1 MSTIMK
7 KTFLMAAAVASMML
21 VSCNTGNTT
30 VDQLGNA
37 VLTDVLTGSQTGTTT
52 GTTTSSAVN
61 TVLQSVLG
69 ITGTKVSQQ
78 SLIGTWKYSQPG
90 CAFTSEK
97 LLAQAGGEIVASN
110 VKTKLQPTFQK
121 VGISASNTQVTFNS
135 DGTFSA
141 KIAGKAWSG
150 TYKYDESTSKITMT
164 GLLLNINCYAK
175 QNVNGI
181 GLLFEGKK
189 LLTMLQTMS
198 ALSGGQNSTLNTVS
212 DIASS
217 YDGLRVGFDM
227 AK

>member
-1 MSTIMK
+1 MK
-7 KTFLMAAAVASMML
+7 KIFLFAAAAALMM
-21 VSCNTGNTT
+21 TGCGTNSSLN
-30 VDQLGNA
+30 QMGSA
-37 VLTDVLTGSQTGTTT
+37 VLTDVLTGGQTGATTT
-52 GTTTSSAVN
+52 TTTTNTGNAVN

-69 ITGTKVSQQ
+69 ITGTKVSKQN
-78 SLIGTWKYSQPG
+78 LIGTWKYSQPG

-121 VGISASNTQVTFNS
+121 VGINASNTQVTFNQ

-141 KIAGKAWSG
+141 KVAGKAWSG
-150 TYKYDESTSKITMT
+150 TYTYDEKTCKITMS

-175 QNVNGI
+175 LNVNGI

-189 LLTMLQTMS
+189 LLTMMQTMS
-198 ALSGGQNSTLNTVS
+198 ALAGGQNGTLNTIG

-227 AK
+227 TK

>member
-1 MSTIMK
+1 MK
-7 KTFLMAAAVASMML
+7 KIFLLAAAVALMM
-21 VSCNTGNTT
+21 TGCGTNSSLNQVGT
-30 VDQLGNA
+30 A
-37 VLTDVLTGSQTGTTT
+37 VLSDVLTGGQTGATTT
-52 GTTTSSAVN
+52 TTTTNTGNAVN

-69 ITGTKVSQQ
+69 ITGTKVSKQN
-78 SLIGTWKYSQPG
+78 LIGTWKYSQPG

-121 VGISASNTQVTFNS
+121 VGINASNTQVTFNQ

-141 KIAGKAWSG
+141 KVAGKAWSG
-150 TYKYDESTSKITMT
+150 NYTYDEKTCKITMS

-175 QNVNGI
+175 LNVNGI

-189 LLTMLQTMS
+189 LLTMMQTMS
-198 ALSGGQNSTLNTVS
+198 ALAGGQNGTLNTIG

-227 AK
+227 TK

>member
-1 MSTIMK
+1 MK
-7 KTFLMAAAVASMML
+7 KIFLFAAAAALMM
-21 VSCNTGNTT
+21 TGCGTNSSLNQVGT
-30 VDQLGNA
+30 A
-37 VLTDVLTGSQTGTTT
+37 VLTDVLTGGQTGATTT
-52 GTTTSSAVN
+52 TTTNTGNAVN

-69 ITGTKVSQQ
+69 ITGTKVSKQN
-78 SLIGTWKYSQPG
+78 LIGTWKYSQPG

-121 VGISASNTQVTFNS
+121 VGINASNTQVTFNQ

-141 KIAGKAWSG
+141 KVAGKAWSG
-150 TYKYDESTSKITMT
+150 TYTYDEKTCKITMS

-175 QNVNGI
+175 LNVNGI

-189 LLTMLQTMS
+189 LLTMMQTMS
-198 ALSGGQNSTLNTVS
+198 ALAGGQNGTLNTIG

-227 AK
+227 TK

>member
-1 MSTIMK
+1 MK
-7 KTFLMAAAVASMML
+7 KIFLFAAAAALMMT
-21 VSCNTGNTT
+21 SCGTNGTLNQMGS
-30 VDQLGNA
+30 A
-37 VLTDVLTGSQTGTTT
+37 VLTDVLTGGQTGATTT
-52 GTTTSSAVN
+52 TNTGNAVN

-69 ITGTKVSQQ
+69 ITGTKVSKQG
-78 SLIGTWKYSQPG
+78 LIGTWKYSQPG

-121 VGISASNTQVTFNS
+121 VGINASNTQVTFNQ

-150 TYKYDESTSKITMT
+150 TYTYDEKTCKITMS
-164 GLLLNINCYAK
+164 GLLLNVNCYAK
-175 QNVNGI
+175 LNTNGI

-189 LLTMLQTMS
+189 LLTMMQTMS
-198 ALSGGQNSTLNTVS
+198 ALAGGQNSTLNTIGDV
-212 DIASS
+212 ASS

-227 AK
+227 KK

>member
-1 MSTIMK
+1 MK
-7 KTFLMAAAVASMML
+7 KIFLFAAVAALMM
-21 VSCNTGNTT
+21 TGCGTNSSLNQVGT
-30 VDQLGNA
+30 A
-37 VLTDVLTGSQTGTTT
+37 VLSDVLTGGQTGATTT
-52 GTTTSSAVN
+52 TTTTNTGNAVN

-69 ITGTKVSQQ
+69 ITGTKVSKQN
-78 SLIGTWKYSQPG
+78 LIGTWKYSQPG

-121 VGISASNTQVTFNS
+121 VGINASNTQVTFNQ

-141 KIAGKAWSG
+141 KVAGKAWSG
-150 TYKYDESTSKITMT
+150 NYTYDEKTCKITMS

-175 QNVNGI
+175 LNVNGI

-189 LLTMLQTMS
+189 LLTMMQTMS
-198 ALSGGQNSTLNTVS
+198 ALAGGQNGTLNTIG

-227 AK
+227 TK

>member
-1 MSTIMK
+1 MK
-7 KTFLMAAAVASMML
+7 KTILFVAAAAMIML
-21 VSCNTGNTT
+21 TCCGSNGLLTN
-30 VDQLGNA
+30 
-37 VLTDVLTGSQTGTTT
+37 VLAGGQTGSTTT
-52 GTTTSSAVN
+52 ANTESAVN

-69 ITGTKVSQQ
+69 MTGTKVSQQ
-78 SLIGTWKYSQPG
+78 SLIGTWKYNQPG

-110 VKTKLQPTFQK
+110 VKSKLQPTYQK
-121 VGISASNTQVTFNS
+121 VGISSSNTQVTFNQ

-141 KIAGKAWSG
+141 KVAGKAWNG
-150 TYKYDESTSKITMT
+150 TYKYDPATCKITMS

-189 LLTMLQTMS
+189 LLTMMQTLS
-198 ALSGGQNSTLNTVS
+198 ALGGGQNATLSTIGDV
-212 DIASS
+212 ASS

-227 AK
+227 TK

>member
-1 MSTIMK
+1 MK
-7 KTFLMAAAVASMML
+7 KTILFVAAAAMIML
-21 VSCNTGNTT
+21 TSCGSNGLLTN
-30 VDQLGNA
+30 
-37 VLTDVLTGSQTGTTT
+37 VLAGGQTGSTTT
-52 GTTTSSAVN
+52 ANTESAVN

-69 ITGTKVSQQ
+69 MTGTKVSQQ
-78 SLIGTWKYSQPG
+78 SLIGTWKYNQPG

-110 VKTKLQPTFQK
+110 VKSKLQPTYQK
-121 VGISASNTQVTFNS
+121 VGISSSNTQVTFNQ

-141 KIAGKAWSG
+141 KVAGKAWNG
-150 TYKYDESTSKITMT
+150 TYKYDPATCKITMS

-189 LLTMLQTMS
+189 LLTMMQTLS
-198 ALSGGQNSTLNTVS
+198 ALGGGQNATLSTIGDV
-212 DIASS
+212 ASS

-227 AK
+227 TK

>member
-1 MSTIMK
+1 MK
-7 KTFLMAAAVASMML
+7 KSFLMAVAVASLML
-21 VSCNTGNTT
+21 TSCNTGNTT
-30 VDQLGNA
+30 LDQLGNS
-37 VLTDVLTGSQTGTTT
+37 VLTDVLTGGQTSTTSATTT
-52 GTTTSSAVN
+52 GNAVN

-78 SLIGTWKYSQPG
+78 ALIGTWKYNQPG

-110 VKTKLQPTFQK
+110 VKNKLQPTYQK
-121 VGISASNTQVTFNS
+121 VGFSASNTQVTFNQ

-141 KIAGKAWSG
+141 KIAGKSWSG
-150 TYKYDESTSKITMT
+150 TYKDDTSTCKITMS
-164 GLLLNINCYAK
+164 GLLLNVNCYAK

-189 LLTMLQTMS
+189 LLTLIQTMS
-198 ALSGGQNSTLNTVS
+198 ALGGTQNATLGTIS
-212 DIASS
+212 DVASS

-227 AK
+227 TK

>member
-1 MSTIMK
+1 MK
-7 KTFLMAAAVASMML
+7 KTFLMAVAMVSLML
-21 VSCNTGNTT
+21 SSCNTGNST

-52 GTTTSSAVN
+52 TATTGNAVN
-61 TVLQSVLG
+61 AVLQSVLG

-78 SLIGTWKYSQPG
+78 ALIGTWKYSQPG

-110 VKTKLQPTFQK
+110 VKTKLQPTYQK
-121 VGISASNTQVTFNS
+121 VGISSSNTQVTFNQ

-141 KIAGKAWSG
+141 KIAGKDWNG
-150 TYKYDESTSKITMT
+150 TYKYDASTCKITMS
-164 GLLLNINCYAK
+164 GILLNINCYAK

-189 LLTMLQTMS
+189 LLTMIQTMS
-198 ALSGGQNSTLNTVS
+198 ALSGGKNSTLTTIGDV
-212 DIASS
+212 ASS

-227 AK
+227 TK

>member
-1 MSTIMK
+1 MK
-7 KTFLMAAAVASMML
+7 KIFLFAAAAALMM
-21 VSCNTGNTT
+21 TGCGTNSSLNQVGT
-30 VDQLGNA
+30 A
-37 VLTDVLTGSQTGTTT
+37 VLSDVLTGGQTGATTT
-52 GTTTSSAVN
+52 TTTTNTGNAVN

-69 ITGTKVSQQ
+69 ITGTKVSKQN
-78 SLIGTWKYSQPG
+78 LIGTWKYSQPG

-121 VGISASNTQVTFNS
+121 VGINASNTQVTFNQ

-141 KIAGKAWSG
+141 KVAGKAWSG
-150 TYKYDESTSKITMT
+150 NSTYDEKTCKITMS

-175 QNVNGI
+175 LNVNGI

-189 LLTMLQTMS
+189 LLTMMQTMS
-198 ALSGGQNSTLNTVS
+198 ALAGGQNGTLNTIG

-227 AK
+227 TK

>member
-1 MSTIMK
+1 MK
-7 KTFLMAAAVASMML
+7 KIFLFAAVAALMMT
-21 VSCNTGNTT
+21 SCGTNGTLNQMGS
-30 VDQLGNA
+30 A
-37 VLTDVLTGSQTGTTT
+37 VLTDVLTGGQTGATTT
-52 GTTTSSAVN
+52 TTTNTGNAVN

-69 ITGTKVSQQ
+69 ITGTKVSKQN
-78 SLIGTWKYSQPG
+78 LIGTWKYSQPG

-121 VGISASNTQVTFNS
+121 VGINASNTQVTFNQ
-135 DGTFSA
+135 DVTFSA
-141 KIAGKAWSG
+141 KVAGKAWSG
-150 TYKYDESTSKITMT
+150 NYTYDEKTCKITMS

-175 QNVNGI
+175 LNVNGI

-189 LLTMLQTMS
+189 LLTMMQTMS
-198 ALSGGQNSTLNTVS
+198 TLAGGQNGTLNTIG

-227 AK
+227 TK

>member
-1 MSTIMK
+1 MK
-7 KTFLMAAAVASMML
+7 KTFLMVAIVSLML
-21 VSCNTGNTT
+21 TGCNTGNTT
-30 VDQLGNA
+30 IDQMGNA
-37 VLTDVLTGSQTGTTT
+37 VLTDVLTGGQAGTSTTAATGA
-52 GTTTSSAVN
+52 AVN

-69 ITGTKVSQQ
+69 MTGTKVSQQ

-97 LLAQAGGEIVASN
+97 LLAQAGGEIVATN
-110 VKTKLQPTFQK
+110 VKTKLQPTYQK
-121 VGISASNTQVTFNS
+121 VGISASNTQVTFNQ

-150 TYKYDESTSKITMT
+150 TYKYDASTCKITMS
-164 GLLLNINCYAK
+164 GLLLNVNCYAK

-189 LLTMLQTMS
+189 LLSMIQTMS
-198 ALSGGQNSTLNTVS
+198 ALSGGQNATLNTIGDV
-212 DIASS
+212 ASS

-227 AK
+227 TK

>member
-1 MSTIMK
+1 MK
-7 KTFLMAAAVASMML
+7 KIFLFAAAAALMM
-21 VSCNTGNTT
+21 TGCGTNSSLNQVGT
-30 VDQLGNA
+30 A
-37 VLTDVLTGSQTGTTT
+37 VLSDVLTGGQTGATTT
-52 GTTTSSAVN
+52 TTTTNTGNAVN

-69 ITGTKVSQQ
+69 ITGTKVSKQN
-78 SLIGTWKYSQPG
+78 LIGTWKYSQPG

-121 VGISASNTQVTFNS
+121 VGINASNTQVTFNQ

-141 KIAGKAWSG
+141 KVAGKAWSG
-150 TYKYDESTSKITMT
+150 NYTYDEKTCKITMS
-164 GLLLNINCYAK
+164 GLLLTINGSAK
-175 QNVNGI
+175 LNVNGI

-189 LLTMLQTMS
+189 LLTMMQTMS
-198 ALSGGQNSTLNTVS
+198 ALAGGQNGTLNTIG

-227 AK
+227 TK

>member
-1 MSTIMK
+1 MK
-7 KTFLMAAAVASMML
+7 KTFLMVAIVSLML
-21 VSCNTGNTT
+21 TGCNTGNTT
-30 VDQLGNA
+30 IDQMGNA
-37 VLTDVLTGSQTGTTT
+37 VLTDVLTGGQAGTSTTAATGA
-52 GTTTSSAVN
+52 AVN

-69 ITGTKVSQQ
+69 MTGTKVSQQ

-97 LLAQAGGEIVASN
+97 LLAQAGGEIVATN
-110 VKTKLQPTFQK
+110 VKTKLQPTYQK
-121 VGISASNTQVTFNS
+121 VGISASNTQVTFNQ

-150 TYKYDESTSKITMT
+150 TYKYDASTCKITMS
-164 GLLLNINCYAK
+164 GLLLNVNCYAK

-189 LLTMLQTMS
+189 LLSMIQT
-198 ALSGGQNSTLNTVS
+198 GGQNATLNTIGDV
-212 DIASS
+212 ASS

-227 AK
+227 TK

>member
-1 MSTIMK
+1 MK
-7 KTFLMAAAVASMML
+7 KFFLFAAAAALMM
-21 VSCNTGNTT
+21 TGCGTNSSLNQVGT
-30 VDQLGNA
+30 A
-37 VLTDVLTGSQTGTTT
+37 VLSDVLTGGQTGATTT
-52 GTTTSSAVN
+52 TTTTNTGNAVN

-69 ITGTKVSQQ
+69 ITDTKVSKQN
-78 SLIGTWKYSQPG
+78 LIGTWKYSQPG

-121 VGISASNTQVTFNS
+121 VGINASNTQVTFNQN
-135 DGTFSA
+135 GTFSA
-141 KIAGKAWSG
+141 KVAGKAWNG
-150 TYKYDESTSKITMT
+150 TYTYDEKTCKITMS

-175 QNVNGI
+175 LNVNGI

-189 LLTMLQTMS
+189 LLTMMQTMS
-198 ALSGGQNSTLNTVS
+198 ALAGGQNGTLNTIG

-227 AK
+227 TK

>member
-1 MSTIMK
+1 MK
-7 KTFLMAAAVASMML
+7 KIFLFAAVAALMM
-21 VSCNTGNTT
+21 TGCGTNSSLNQVGT
-30 VDQLGNA
+30 A
-37 VLTDVLTGSQTGTTT
+37 VLSDVLTGGQTGATTT
-52 GTTTSSAVN
+52 TTTTNTGNAVN

-69 ITGTKVSQQ
+69 ITGTKVSKQN
-78 SLIGTWKYSQPG
+78 LIGTWKYSQPG

-121 VGISASNTQVTFNS
+121 VGINASNTQVTFNQ

-141 KIAGKAWSG
+141 KVAGKAWSG
-150 TYKYDESTSKITMT
+150 TYTYDEKTCKITMS

-175 QNVNGI
+175 LNVNGI

-189 LLTMLQTMS
+189 LLTMMQTMS
-198 ALSGGQNSTLNTVS
+198 ALAGGQNGTLNTIG

-227 AK
+227 TK

>member
-1 MSTIMK
+1 MK
-7 KTFLMAAAVASMML
+7 KSFLMAVAVASLML
-21 VSCNTGNTT
+21 TSCNTGNTT
-30 VDQLGNA
+30 LDQLGNS
-37 VLTDVLTGSQTGTTT
+37 VLTDVLTGGQTSATSATTT
-52 GTTTSSAVN
+52 GNAVN

-78 SLIGTWKYSQPG
+78 ALIGTWKYNQPG

-110 VKTKLQPTFQK
+110 VKNKLQPTYQK
-121 VGISASNTQVTFNS
+121 VGFSASNTQVTFNQ

-141 KIAGKAWSG
+141 KIAGKSWSG
-150 TYKYDESTSKITMT
+150 TYKYDTSTCKITMS
-164 GLLLNINCYAK
+164 GLLLNVNCYAK

-189 LLTMLQTMS
+189 LLTLIQTMS
-198 ALSGGQNSTLNTVS
+198 ALGGTQNATLGTIS
-212 DIASS
+212 DVASS

-227 AK
+227 TK